1 MDNDTLERQIQT
13 LEYTGNRVVV
23 RDNED
28 ALIGSVLKGGL
39 PVFQR
44 VKDIIKPEMF
54 GNISYGEIWNVFE
67 KLFENGL
74 GIDTITVGDE
84 LERVYK
90 LDSVSN
96 GAVSGRALL
105 ADLRV
110 LGDVRNI
117 ESYAENVQDYY
128 VKKQLEEYGKK
139 MIVWSA
145 NGRRSNDIMQDVN
158 KLLGEIVLHSSK
170 SNNHIQDLGAI
181 VSLAYDETTE
191 ASNGVVKTV
200 PTGLFDL
207 DVLLNGGLRK
217 GNLILEAARPAQGKT
232 GLMVTVILN
241 AIKSGKRVLM
251 FSLEM
256 TAVEVGHRLIAQE
269 AQIPLDRIISGKL
282 REDEWSL
289 YTNAIDKFAT
299 MKDLLTVIDLG
310 GIRIGNVRQ
319 LARREHAKK
328 PLDLICFDYV
338 QLAEPDKKNERRQLD
353 VGEVSR
359 GLKGLAK
366 ELDIPVF
373 AAAQLSRA
381 LETRTDKRPVLSDL
395 REAGD
400 LENDSDVVIF
410 IYRPDQYEKETDK
423 HSIAELIVAKHRNG
437 NVGSV
442 ETLFRGMFT
451 QFVNVATAE
460 RRMK

>member
-1 MDNDTLERQIQT
+1 MDTIEQQVNSI
-13 LEYTGNRVVV
+13 EYEGKRVVV

-28 ALIGSVLKGGL
+28 ALVGSILKGGL

-44 VKDIIKPEMF
+44 VKDIVQPVMF
-54 GNISYGEIWNVFE
+54 GNVSYGEIWNTFE

-90 LDSVSN
+90 LDVVSN
-96 GAVSGRALL
+96 GARSGRGLL
-105 ADLRV
+105 SDLRM
-110 LGDVRNI
+110 LGDVRNV

-145 NGRRSNDIMQDVN
+145 NGRRSYDIMQDVN
-158 KLLGEIVLHSSK
+158 KLLGDIVLHSSK
-170 SNNHIQDLGAI
+170 AQNHIMDLGEM
-181 VSLAYDETTE
+181 VSKSYDETTE
-191 ASNGVVKTV
+191 ASEGKLKTV
-200 PTGLFDL
+200 KTGLFDL

-217 GNLILEAARPAQGKT
+217 GNLILEAARPGQGKT
-232 GLMVTVILN
+232 GLMITVILN
-241 AIKSGKRVLM
+241 VIKNGGRVLM

-256 TAVEVGHRLIAQE
+256 TSVEVAHRLLSQE
-269 AQIPLDRIISGKL
+269 SEIPLDRIISGKL
-282 REDEWSL
+282 REDEWSI
-289 YTNAIDKFAT
+289 YTHAVERLASLKE
-299 MKDLLTVIDLG
+299 KLTVIDLG
-310 GIRIGNVRQ
+310 GVRIGNARQ
-319 LARREHAKK
+319 LARREMAKS

-338 QLAEPDKKNERRQLD
+338 QLGEPDKKNERRQLD

-359 GLKGLAK
+359 GLKSLAK
-366 ELDIPVF
+366 ELDLPVL

-400 LENDSDVVIF
+400 LENDSDIVIF
-410 IYRPDQYEKETDK
+410 IYRADQYEKDSDK
-423 HSIAELIVAKHRNG
+423 HNIAELIVAKHRNG
-437 NVGSV
+437 RIGSI
-442 ETLFRGMFT
+442 ETLFRPMLTKFETVSTKMFSP
-451 QFVNVATAE
+451 NG
-460 RRMK
+460 